1 MKGLIR
7 NHFYSIKDGMKW
19 LAVIFLFTGI
29 PAATVLE
36 ESYLLI
42 LACILVMDAPAIYY
56 LSVLCRE
63 SQTGFRKY
71 ILSSPVT
78 RKEIIK
84 SNYMTQ
90 LLLLIAGVLTA
101 GLLIAL
107 SVLVRGFAFDM
118 MTDAYGVFGLGLCMN
133 FILGAVFYPLY
144 YLEKNEKKE
153 LLLGLSIVLS
163 LVIPG
168 ILIWFM
174 DSVLYPALKLNAND
188 FSVYLVYLVSMAYLV
203 LAGLLAIV
211 LSFPVTV
218 KIFHKR
224 SL

>member
-7 NHFYSIKDGMKW
+7 NHFYSIKDGMKC

-29 PAATVLE
+29 PAAAVLE

-42 LACILVMDAPAIYY
+42 LFCILVMDAPAIYY

-118 MTDAYGVFGLGLCMN
+118 MTDAYGVFGLGICMN

-163 LVIPG
+163 LVIPC

-174 DSVLYPALKLNAND
+174 NSVLYPALRLNAND
-188 FSVYLVYLVSMAYLV
+188 FSAYLVSMAFLV
-203 LAGLLAIV
+203 LTGLLAIV

-218 KIFHKR
+218 RIFQKR

>member
-90 LLLLIAGVLTA
+90 LLLLIAGVLAA

-118 MTDAYGVFGLGLCMN
+118 NTDTYGVFGLGLCIH

-144 YLEKNEKKE
+144 YLERNEKKE

-174 DSVLYPALKLNAND
+174 DSILYPALKLNTND
-188 FSVYLVYLVSMAYLV
+188 SSTYLVSMAYLV

-218 KIFHKR
+218 RIFYKR